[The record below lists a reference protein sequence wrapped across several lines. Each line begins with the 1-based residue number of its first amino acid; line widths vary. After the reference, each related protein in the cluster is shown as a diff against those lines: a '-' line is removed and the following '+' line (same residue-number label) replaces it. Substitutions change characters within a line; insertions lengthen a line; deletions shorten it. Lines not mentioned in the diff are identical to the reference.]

1 MKSMDLERLPAIEIE
16 AFKEAAAHFASGVT
30 VITTVLGGKLYGTTV
45 SAVSALSE
53 NPPMML
59 TCLKSTS
66 STHDAVLSAGVFA
79 INILAEGQGGV
90 ARQFGRKGDDKF
102 EGVSVTYSKHD
113 AVPMIDGALA
123 SIVCRVVD
131 QPRGGTHTVFFGQA
145 IETRSDSG
153 NPLAY
158 FKGSF
163 GRLERLRE
171 QEAYQGIRRMVL
183 ERKVAIGEPLVAS
196 HLAECLE
203 VRVDDVNNAMV
214 KLSSEALLDRCEGG
228 DFAPCPITEELSAN
242 LYDARANI
250 ELGVIANHLER
261 IPDAVLD
268 ELEEIVEQMGVRRE
282 VAGGEPED
290 FLALH
295 TKYHAIL
302 VALSGSAQL
311 QDSYQR
317 LSIAAV
323 WRSVWRELAW
333 QEQLDQTHLEQ
344 LNRSLRQR
352 NLRGAVTAVR
362 AYSEQAKAF
371 ARIAIQHRGGF
382 L

>member
-1 MKSMDLERLPAIEIE
+1 MKSIDHGQLPLVELE

-53 NPPMML
+53 CPPMML
-59 TCLKSTS
+59 TCLNATS
-66 STHDAVLSAGVFA
+66 STHDAVLTAGVFA
-79 INILAEGQGGV
+79 INILAEGQGSV
-90 ARQFGRKGDDKF
+90 ARQFGQKGEDKF
-102 EGVSVTYSKHD
+102 EGVAVTYSERD

-131 QPRGGTHTVFFGQA
+131 RPRGGTHTVFFGQA
-145 IETRSDSG
+145 IETRSYSG

-196 HLAECLE
+196 VLADRLK
-203 VRVDDVNNAMV
+203 VRVDDVNNALV
-214 KLSSEALLDRCEGG
+214 KLSSEALLDRCDGG
-228 DFAPCPITEELSAN
+228 DYAPSPITEDLSAN

-261 IPDAVLD
+261 IPETVLD
-268 ELEEIVEQMGVRRE
+268 ELERVVEQMGARRDA
-282 VAGGEPED
+282 AGGTPED

-295 TKYHAIL
+295 TKYHSIL
-302 VALSGSAQL
+302 VALSGSTQL

-323 WRSVWRELAW
+323 WRSVWRELPW
-333 QEQLDQTHLEQ
+333 QEQLDQTYLEQ
-344 LNRSLRQR
+344 LNQSLRKR
-352 NLRGAVTAVR
+352 DLSGAVAAVR
-362 AYSEQAKAF
+362 AYSAQAQAF

-382 L
+382 V